1 MLHLHHHCDEQ
12 STIFIECAHLFN
24 NNLCFCMLK
33 VINAEISTAQI
44 LYAVQLSQITTG
56 IRPASS
62 KIKTLL

>member
-24 NNLCFCMLK
+24 NNPCFCMM
-33 VINAEISTAQI
+33 IEEIIVAHI
-44 LYAVQLSQITTG
+44 LYAVQLSLITTG

-62 KIKTLL
+62 KIKTFLQS